1 MTSNQSKTKVFI
13 EIVND
18 LQAIIQQEGIRPG
31 DKLPSERVLAERLG
45 VGRSSVREALR
56 SMELLGLIQTKHG
69 GGTYLSDY
77 RNHQLVEI
85 LGKFILPTESDI
97 EHVFTTQRILERDA
111 ICTVVL
117 EDDLRKLP
125 VWDSLLHMVIED
137 QEIVREDIVREII
150 VAANNRLV
158 YKMWLLLNQHAQRP
172 YKGTSTA
179 AEKVHLER
187 FLSNLRMGQPT
198 LALEAYE
205 HWVEALVKERERNE
219 HSRDF

>member
-56 SMELLGLIQTKHG
+56 SMELLGLIQTRHG

-85 LGKFILPTESDI
+85 LGKFILPMESDI
-97 EHVFTTQRILERDA
+97 ENVFTTQRILERDA

-117 EDDLRKLP
+117 DDELRKLP
-125 VWDSLLHMVIED
+125 VWESLLHLVIED
-137 QEIVREDIVREII
+137 REVVREDVVREII

-179 AEKVHLER
+179 NEKVHLER

-205 HWVEALVKERERNE
+205 HWVEALVKER
-219 HSRDF
+219 

>member
-56 SMELLGLIQTKHG
+56 SMELLGLIQTRHG

-85 LGKFILPTESDI
+85 LGKFILPMESDI
-97 EHVFTTQRILERDA
+97 ENVFTTQRILERDA

-117 EDDLRKLP
+117 DDDLRKLP
-125 VWDSLLHMVIED
+125 VWESLLHLVIEGN
-137 QEIVREDIVREII
+137 EIVREDVVREII

-172 YKGTSTA
+172 YKGTSTSN
-179 AEKVHLER
+179 EKIHLER

-205 HWVEALVKERERNE
+205 HWVEALVKER
-219 HSRDF
+219 